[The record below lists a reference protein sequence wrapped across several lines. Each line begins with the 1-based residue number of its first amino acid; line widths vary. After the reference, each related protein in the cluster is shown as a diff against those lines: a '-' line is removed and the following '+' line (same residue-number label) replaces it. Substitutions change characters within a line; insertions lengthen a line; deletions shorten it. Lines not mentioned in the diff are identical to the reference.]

1 MQTCKGFRWI
11 MNPSC
16 EKVSL
21 PRTIPSLEESTQG
34 ILRCDRRIFRNGSCR
49 ASSNWWL
56 TETLSP
62 SFLLANACCIQ
73 RKHTTTKA
81 QAVFDTSA
89 KSSTGVSFNDT
100 LMVGPTVHPLI
111 DVLMRFRQHRIALTA
126 DISKMYR
133 AIEMVTND
141 RDFHRFVWRKDP
153 NDT

>member
-1 MQTCKGFRWI
+1 MFG
-11 MNPSC
+11 
-16 EKVSL
+16 
-21 PRTIPSLEESTQG
+21 
-34 ILRCDRRIFRNGSCR
+34 
-49 ASSNWWL
+49 
-56 TETLSP
+56 
-62 SFLLANACCIQ
+62 
-73 RKHTTTKA
+73 
-81 QAVFDTSA
+81 TSA
-89 KSSTGVSFNDT
+89 ESSTGVSFNDT